1 MRFAV
6 AADTCSRLTSA
17 TPTRGKATTNCSTP
31 RPSSRWRCATIFGVV
46 PLRQLIKLH
55 ILETDRGRS
64 AAAAT
69 FNGRRRPL
77 DNVGLLR
84 ALFASTLVDAENRG
98 RDPVALRLRLKGAC
112 LVPRQNAALNPRLAT
127 AKSTD
132 YTSPKLFARGEG

>member
-1 MRFAV
+1 
-6 AADTCSRLTSA
+6 L
-17 TPTRGKATTNCSTP
+17 
-31 RPSSRWRCATIFGVV
+31 RWRQTRQPVDVSDAGPRQSYDKLFYASPVIEMAMRYHFRVV
-46 PLRQLIKLH
+46 PPRQLIKLH

-69 FNGRRRPL
+69 FNGRWRPL